1 MPLITAFVKLALS
14 LIFGIAG
21 ITKLIDQRGTR
32 EAVEN
37 FGAPSSIAP
46 TVALILPFVELS
58 IAAGLFFARFA
69 QWSAFAAL
77 LVLGLFIVAIGVNLS
92 RGNTH
97 DCHCFGQLYSRPL
110 GWPTLA
116 RNILFALAAV
126 FVMWQVSGSD
136 NQDLV
141 PTLAGVL
148 GTAPLIVLLAGF
160 VGLVGLAIY
169 LQRRAA
175 RKSQE
180 ELESL
185 PIGTPAPPFNL
196 DTYDGGKQSLT
207 ELLNHGKPLLLLFT
221 NPMCGPCITLFQ
233 EIAEWQRLHTDQLTI
248 ALITRGT
255 IKENFISVARNGLGY
270 VLFQGDEPVSN
281 KYRAMYTP
289 TGVIV
294 NADGTIGSEVA
305 AGADGVRKLLQNF
318 VTIDESTVSAAAAV
332 IDKEVLSN
340 AP

>member
-1 MPLITAFVKLALS
+1 MPLITAFVQLALS

-37 FGAPSSIAP
+37 FGAPSSLAPAIAL
-46 TVALILPFVELS
+46 VLPFVELS
-58 IAAGLFFARFA
+58 IAAGMFFGGFVR
-69 QWSAFAAL
+69 WSALAAI
-77 LVLGLFIVAIGVNLS
+77 LVLGVFIIAIGINLS

-116 RNILFALAAV
+116 RNILFALAAAFV
-126 FVMWQVSGSD
+126 FWQNAGS
-136 NQDLV
+136 QDLV

-148 GTAPLIVLLAGF
+148 GTAPLIVLLAAF

-175 RKSQE
+175 QKSQE
-180 ELESL
+180 QWEGL

-207 ELLNHGKPLLLLFT
+207 ELLDYGKPLLLLFT
-221 NPMCGPCITLFQ
+221 NPMCGPCIGLFH
-233 EIAEWQRLHTDQLTI
+233 EIADWQRSHTNQLTI

-255 IKENFISVARNGLGY
+255 IKDNFVSVARNGLGY
-270 VLFQGDEPVSN
+270 VLFQGEEPVSE

-289 TGVIV
+289 AGVIV
-294 NADGTIGSEVA
+294 NTDGTIGSTVA
-305 AGADGVRKLLQNF
+305 AGSDGVRELLQNF
-318 VTIDESTVSAAAAV
+318 VAVEEPKVSAAPAV
-332 IDKEVLSN
+332 IDNEVLSN